1 MARILG
7 GEPRVIN
14 SRPLIAFMTDFGWRD
29 PYVGIVKAVIE
40 RIGGGRVRVA
50 DLTHDVPA
58 FSVVAGAYVLYTSYK
73 YFPRGTVFLVVVDPG
88 VGTERKPVAIATRN
102 YYFVGPDNGV
112 LYPAASSDGIE
123 RVHVIENKAVFL
135 KPVSRSFHGRD
146 VFAPAA
152 TLLALGTP
160 ITSLG
165 REIPGDKLV
174 KLSLRKP
181 CRGEEVEAEAV
192 YIDHFGNVALGLEEE
207 CVEKLCSQGDNRV
220 EVATNAGLFEAKCLP
235 VFSAASPGELV
246 FYTNS
251 LGFPEL
257 AVNLGSAAEKL
268 GVGIGDKLVIRPKTG
283 K

>member
-1 MARILG
+1 M
-7 GEPRVIN
+7 IN
-14 SRPLIAFMTDFGWRD
+14 PQPLIGFMTDFGWRD
-29 PYVGIVKAVIE
+29 PYVGIVRAVIE
-40 RIGGGRVRVA
+40 RIGRGRVRVV
-50 DLTHDVPA
+50 DITHDVPA
-58 FSVVAGAYVLYTSYK
+58 FSIVAGAYVLYTSYK

-123 RVHVIENKAVFL
+123 RVHVIDNEAVFL

-152 TLLALGTP
+152 TLLALGTS

-165 REIPGDKLV
+165 HELPRDELV

-181 CRGEEVEAEAV
+181 CRDEEAEAEAV
-192 YIDHFGNVALGLEEE
+192 YIDHFGNIALGLEKE
-207 CVEKLCSQGDNRV
+207 CIEKLCSKGDNKV
-220 EVATNAGLFEAKCLP
+220 EVVTSTGRFEAKCLP

-268 GVGIGDKLVIRPKTG
+268 GVVIGDKLVIRPKTR
-283 K
+283 